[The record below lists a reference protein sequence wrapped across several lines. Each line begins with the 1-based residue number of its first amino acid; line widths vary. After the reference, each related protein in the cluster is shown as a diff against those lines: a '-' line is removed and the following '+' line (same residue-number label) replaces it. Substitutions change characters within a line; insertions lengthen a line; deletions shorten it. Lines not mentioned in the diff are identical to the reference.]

1 MRLSK
6 YARLGLL
13 IVFTLVILIW
23 GINFL
28 KGIDFFKKNTAYHVH
43 YDRIDGLVESSS
55 VTMNGYQVGQVKT
68 IAFADNNDGSLLV
81 TFTMEG
87 DFRLPKGSVARI
99 VSSDIMGTKSIKLQI
114 NPSNSYY
121 EPGDTIPGSIE
132 EDLKEQV
139 SMQVLPLKNRAEE
152 LLSTLDS
159 AITVVT
165 VIFNEEARKNLSE
178 SFVRINQTIL
188 NLESA
193 SHEIDLL
200 LTSERTNIQGIIQN
214 LNGITA
220 TLNENSG
227 EFSNI
232 MGNFS
237 SISDSLAAVGITEL
251 INDLAGSVNSI
262 NQIIAKV
269 NNGEGSAGML
279 LSDDEL
285 YANLTDMSQS
295 LDLLLKDIRNNPK
308 RYLHF
313 SAFDLGKD
321 IYVSPRKEKS
331 NTVNNDY
338 TFKVHLISSPSR
350 LDTENTVFN
359 KFDGV
364 EEVEIPGG
372 YSYLTGNSSDIAKIM
387 NIHSDAK
394 LTFPDASIVAFKNG
408 RKVKLEKA
416 LKAIGD

>member
-1 MRLSK
+1 
-6 YARLGLL
+6 
-13 IVFTLVILIW
+13 
-23 GINFL
+23 
-28 KGIDFFKKNTAYHVH
+28 
-43 YDRIDGLVESSS
+43 
-55 VTMNGYQVGQVKT
+55 
-68 IAFADNNDGSLLV
+68 
-81 TFTMEG
+81 MEG
-87 DFRLPKGSVARI
+87 DFRLPQGSVARI
-99 VSSDIMGTKSIKLQI
+99 ISSDIMGTKSIKLQI

-139 SMQVLPLKNRAEE
+139 SMQVLPLKNKAEE
-152 LLSTLDS
+152 LLATLDS
-159 AITVVT
+159 AVTVVT

-200 LTSERTNIQGIIQN
+200 LTSERTNIEGIIQN

-285 YANLTDMSQS
+285 YTNLADMSQS

-313 SAFDLGKD
+313 SALDLGKD
-321 IYVSPRKEKS
+321 VYISPRKEKS
-331 NTVNNDY
+331 EAKNDDY
-338 TFKVHLISSPSR
+338 TFKVHLISSQSR
-350 LDTENTVFN
+350 LDTESTIF
-359 KFDGV
+359 KEFEGV
-364 EEVEIPGG
+364 EEIEIPGG
-372 YSYLTGNSSDIAKIM
+372 YSYMAGNSSDIANIM
-387 NIHSDAK
+387 NIHSSAK
-394 LTFPDASIVAFKNG
+394 LIFPDASIVAFKNG
-408 RKVKLEKA
+408 RKVRLEKA
-416 LKAIGD
+416 LKAVGD